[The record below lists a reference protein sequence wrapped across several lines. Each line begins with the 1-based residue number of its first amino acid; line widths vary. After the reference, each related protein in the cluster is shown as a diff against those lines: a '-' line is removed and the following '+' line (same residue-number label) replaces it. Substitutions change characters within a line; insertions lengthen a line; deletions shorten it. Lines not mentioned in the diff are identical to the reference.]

1 VWLTLPCL
9 CSALVLCPVCPVLYV
24 LSPVSCV
31 LSPVSCA
38 SCVSCVS
45 CVSCP
50 SCVSCVSCLWCV
62 SRRYLEGS
70 LYCVFVLAPLML
82 LLSPGKTLF
91 RHLTEANRYA
101 PVADGKKTAVFWG
114 RCSINMK

>member
-1 VWLTLPCL
+1 
-9 CSALVLCPVCPVLYV
+9 
-24 LSPVSCV
+24 
-31 LSPVSCA
+31 
-38 SCVSCVS
+38 
-45 CVSCP
+45 
-50 SCVSCVSCLWCV
+50 
-62 SRRYLEGS
+62 
-70 LYCVFVLAPLML
+70 ML